1 MKKNS
6 GKGRGFSI
14 RFVLMALIVPLVAA
28 LVFSIAFFSSEMK
41 KIERE
46 DEELYVDQLYEVSSI
61 LLNADRDFYQSVFG
75 ATQYFMYYNT
85 QIDPDKLAGFLQ
97 DFKDNKQQTQDRVAQ
112 AAEIAQKNPDLF
124 TGTKGESGMT
134 FEELNVKFNAAFL
147 NWDSSY
153 NVEYRI
159 GNFNTFI
166 ACFESARACLG
177 ELCDITEEW
186 AQFEKQKK
194 EAELNALIVTTGIIF
209 VVVAVVLLVL
219 ALIISNMLTKSI
231 RSVSGSIEVLSGG
244 DFVEPV
250 EVKTKVREFANIAS
264 RLEEMRQRLKDAL
277 TLVIGHA
284 GNVNSK
290 AEDAKIRIS
299 DSKHTTNDITN
310 AVSELAEGA
319 TLMAQDVQSTSEIT
333 INIGSS
339 VDQVLEAANSNL
351 EKGRTVFE
359 NSSQVSAQI
368 DELRQADEVTD
379 RMAGEV
385 AESMTR
391 TSQVVQDITK
401 AAKAIISIA
410 SQTNMLALNASI
422 EAARAG
428 EAGKGFVVVEV
439 SIGIGTAVNN
449 IKDLAADSN
458 RAAEQITSMLNTI
471 TELSERNMELTTSI
485 KEATSSETTALQDMM
500 DSFTRMQSLL
510 NETEEGNR
518 LIVSLVETL
527 TTDKNSIMSSVESLS
542 SVSEENAASTQET
555 SASLTQ
561 LDSNMEAVAE
571 QAESLQKIASEL
583 EENVRFFKVS

>member
-428 EAGKGFVVVEV
+428 EAGKGFVVV
-439 SIGIGTAVNN
+439 ANN